1 MALRTVAI
9 GKTATHGSVKLDDRG
24 MEARAAANER
34 RRSPTDAVW
43 IWCMEAAPARL
54 EGSAASRGAAQ
65 QAASLNQLSRPST
78 DSILRVTA
86 LVACVVAGL
95 HVMTSRMAQAASM
108 MLMALVS
115 RRNTTVAWRKLMVW
129 SCSMVR
135 LHYADTTS

>member
-1 MALRTVAI
+1 
-9 GKTATHGSVKLDDRG
+9 
-24 MEARAAANER
+24 
-34 RRSPTDAVW
+34 
-43 IWCMEAAPARL
+43 MEAAPARL

-135 LHYADTTS
+135 LHSPIRRHDGDIWRLDKPRKFEWPIRAM